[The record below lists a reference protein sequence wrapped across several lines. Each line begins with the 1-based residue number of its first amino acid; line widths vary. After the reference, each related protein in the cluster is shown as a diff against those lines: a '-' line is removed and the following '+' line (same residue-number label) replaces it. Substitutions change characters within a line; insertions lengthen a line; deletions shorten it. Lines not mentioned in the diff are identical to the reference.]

1 MSALM
6 QPQTGQS
13 SAPATSWSRSAPR
26 MELKSTALIRT
37 TKQEFACEL
46 RDLSE
51 RGARIGIGGRTVPER
66 FELVLGGGAVPR
78 LAQVRWTRDEEIGV
92 LFVPRGRGHALP
104 DLQLTGSDGK
114 PVSLAAL
121 VSERR
126 SVLVG
131 VVGAFAPERY
141 QTHVTEILERAQEL
155 KRSGFARL
163 ICVAPN
169 DPWTVKAWAAIFDP
183 ERRLTIL
190 SDGNLDLA
198 RWLGA
203 TFVSSRKRQL
213 GVRSRSY
220 MALLRDGA
228 IEKLTVNDIAPNLVF
243 NERPPVRGE
252 PVDCEPF

>member
-1 MSALM
+1 
-6 QPQTGQS
+6 
-13 SAPATSWSRSAPR
+13 
-26 MELKSTALIRT
+26 MELKSAALIRT
-37 TKQEFACEL
+37 AKQEFACEL

-66 FELVLGGGAVPR
+66 FELMLGGGSVPR
-78 LAQVRWTRDEEIGV
+78 LAQVCWTRGNEIGV
-92 LFVPRGRGHALP
+92 QFVPRGRGHALP
-104 DLQLTGSDGK
+104 DLQLTNSEGK
-114 PVSLAAL
+114 IISLSAL

-131 VVGAFAPERY
+131 VVGAFAPDRY
-141 QTHVTEILERAQEL
+141 QTHAAEIVERAQEL

-169 DPWTVKAWAAIFDP
+169 DPWTVKAWAGVFDP
-183 ERRLTIL
+183 ERRLTFL

-220 MALLRDGA
+220 LALLREGT
-228 IEKLTVNDIAPNLVF
+228 IEKLTVNDIAANLVF
-243 NERPPVRGE
+243 NERPEVRNSELGSE
-252 PVDCEPF
+252 AF